1 MPLEHLVT
9 AVNGASI
16 QVSSNS
22 GVKILVATSYESML
36 PDDVSYIYDIFAVF
50 RRMQRSEND
59 GRIFFQCFQRGNG
72 LIFWNL
78 HNSTGEK
85 I

>member
-59 GRIFFQCFQRGNG
+59 GRIFSILPKSKRTHFLEF
-72 LIFWNL
+72 
-78 HNSTGEK
+78 S
-85 I
+85 

>member
-36 PDDVSYIYDIFAVF
+36 PDDVSYIYDVF
-50 RRMQRSEND
+50 RSIQRSENG
-59 GRIFFQCFQRGNG
+59 GRIFPILPTSQLLSVQVLMFVCLFIY
-72 LIFWNL
+72 LL
-78 HNSTGEK
+78 LS
-85 I
+85 